1 MIRGALERVFQF
13 ASSQPIHVARGATTG
28 PGQFTDPSA
37 GRSGY
42 VGAESWVPMDFV
54 HSDGP
59 IEGGEM
65 VVSSGCLVT

>member
-1 MIRGALERVFQF
+1 MIRGDLERVFQF
-13 ASSQPIHVARGATTG
+13 ASNQPIHVARGSTTG
-28 PGQFTDPSA
+28 PGQFTDPAA
-37 GRSGY
+37 GRAGY
-42 VGAESWVPMDFV
+42 VGSESWVPMDFV